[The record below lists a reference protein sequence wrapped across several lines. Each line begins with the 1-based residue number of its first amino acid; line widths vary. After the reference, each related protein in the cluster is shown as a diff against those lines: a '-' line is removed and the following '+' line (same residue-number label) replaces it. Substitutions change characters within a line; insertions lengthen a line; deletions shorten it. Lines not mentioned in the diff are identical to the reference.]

1 MNSPLS
7 TDLSN
12 PSAIPYFLWDEP
24 LTMDQLR
31 EKLACA
37 SLYERRRWLA
47 KILREARDR
56 DVWLFTTP
64 EEVCRQWN
72 DLAPL
77 LGRRREFWRFL
88 LDAWRADGLI
98 SHEPA

>member
-7 TDLSN
+7 TDLSD

-24 LTMDQLR
+24 LTVAQLR
-31 EKLACA
+31 EKLGCA
-37 SLYERRRWLA
+37 SLPERRRWLA
-47 KILREARDR
+47 KILREARDP

-64 EEVCRQWN
+64 GEVNRQW
-72 DLAPL
+72 DALAPL

-88 LDAWRADGLI
+88 LDAWRTAGLI
-98 SHEPA
+98 GHEAA